1 MSIITAGFEHGTRNA
16 IERRAKKRAAEMARE
31 MAPAIARE
39 MAEERAQ
46 AIAREMA
53 PEITRIVALD
63 MVWATARVAAEKAAK
78 DQAQQREAFIKFM
91 RSKGIPEEEIDAF
104 IRQLPPQGVT
114 AGA

>member
-1 MSIITAGFEHGTRNA
+1 MSIITAGFEHGMRNA
-16 IERRAKKRAAEMARE
+16 IERRAKKRAAE

-53 PEITRIVALD
+53 PEITRIVAME
-63 MVWATARVAAEKAAK
+63 MVRATARVAAEKAAR